1 MKYDIDIK
9 HLQKA
14 GANYFKHFF
23 YATYY
28 NFLALLVFI
37 TGTIHSIIPWV
48 FAFTP
53 YRLAKKIVD
62 GTERN
67 FIKDTKKRNR
77 TKK

>member
-53 YRLAKKIVD
+53 
-62 GTERN
+62 
-67 FIKDTKKRNR
+67 
-77 TKK
+77 

>member
-28 NFLALLVFI
+28 NFLTLLVFI

-53 YRLAKKIVD
+53 YKLAKKIVD

>member
-1 MKYDIDIK
+1 MDVDKN
-9 HLQKA
+9 HLTKV
-14 GANYFKHFF
+14 GANYFKHFA
-23 YATYY
+23 YASYY

-37 TGTIHSIIPWV
+37 TGVIHSFIPWV